1 MTTRWALVLVVMTA
15 CSGRRAVLRE
25 RVADSMTAGPTAQVT
40 LREPMPV
47 KVERV
52 PCPASPTPKGTL
64 ANVFRSLPS
73 PGGAVERLERLMLN
87 VATVSSFVQDDTGLA
102 LSLLLQIPEAG
113 ASLPVLR
120 RTSGELVAV
129 PALSEPFMLKGR
141 PAGMSY
147 SGGRWPSFWHD
158 GTCEVLEDGPVGAL
172 RGAGNGEVVGVRS
185 RPGQPRDVVL
195 RRVDGTWWSM
205 GELPH
210 EVELWPSTD
219 SGRITLAWSRFDG
232 VGLTAAAQFPDL
244 GRTEVVQRSAKF
256 QPRHLYGGITPARV
270 PWGGSR
276 FSPPLMLDL
285 DWEKTGALVLE
296 RPARA
301 GGFERLPLATVKP
314 ERGCEQER
322 DGAEQKTT
330 RVTVSRPELVTLDT
344 QRTLVAWVEDRLR
357 CRFEP
362 APEPSED
369 ACPGCPRR
377 ARERDVWVPKRTSR
391 HLELVLLGVD
401 DDVGELQRVELPATL
416 EEHSLSGVSLAVRDG
431 RVLVFAQGYLVELDQ
446 RKLEAGW

>member
-25 RVADSMTAGPTAQVT
+25 RVADSLTAGPTAPVT
-40 LREPMPV
+40 LREPTPV
-47 KVERV
+47 KVDRV

-64 ANVFRSLPS
+64 ANVFRELPN
-73 PGGAVERLERLMLN
+73 PGGAVARFERLTLD

-120 RTSGELVAV
+120 RPSGELVPV
-129 PALSEPFMLKGR
+129 PSLSEPFMLKGS

-147 SGGRWPSFWHD
+147 GGARWASFWNA

-172 RGAGNGEVVGVRS
+172 RGAGNGEVVGIRA
-185 RPGQPRDVVL
+185 RPGRPRDVVL

-205 GELPH
+205 GELPDGL
-210 EVELWPSTD
+210 ELWPSTD
-219 SGRITLAWSRFDG
+219 AGRITLAWSRFDG

-256 QPRHLYGGITPARV
+256 QPRHLYGGITPAQE

-276 FSPPLMLDL
+276 FSPPLILDL

-296 RPARA
+296 RPARG

-314 ERGCEQER
+314 ERGCEREHDEGDR
-322 DGAEQKTT
+322 KTT
-330 RVTVSRPELVTLDT
+330 RVTISRPELVTLDAR
-344 QRTLVAWVEDRLR
+344 RTLVAWVEDRLS

-362 APEPSED
+362 APEADAD

-377 ARERDVWVPKRTSR
+377 ERERAWLPKPTSR
-391 HLELVLLGVD
+391 RLELVLLGVG
-401 DDVGELQRVELPATL
+401 DDVGELQRVELPAAL
-416 EEHSLSGVSLAVRDG
+416 DEHSFSGVSVAVRDG
-431 RVLVFAQGYLVELDQ
+431 RVFVFAQGYFVELDQ
-446 RKLEAGW
+446 RKLEERW